1 MRCIK
6 CGTHNRMNRYNQNY
20 INCIRC
26 GHSFVFTP
34 KRYDRYKITD
44 QLFANAIAQIS
55 ANNTLYFTAE
65 QLAYFIARK
74 LVSDF
79 KPRITEYQKFNINQL
94 NFIDCLFI
102 SYRLFFIYSI
112 LNVIIKLIIAINISG
127 FVVFDRKLIGFLL
140 ISLVASTINLD
151 SASKSSKLDKNRS
164 QRLLSNPNSKNRL
177 IKDALVII
185 AGVIFS
191 QFLYFAHDTSYF
203 LLVIA
208 AILLG
213 RYISIVA
220 IYLSDIRAGN
230 RAVKIIT
237 KQIYNPGLNERIMVK
252 SSIEKWERNNG
263 VIAKLLRPDTSQK
276 DIPFARENADITA
289 YSFDRLVVCDNDI
302 IAKFLIANNFHFE
315 RNCAILSIDGYPQ
328 NIFEI
333 TMQMLRRNPDLQVYA
348 LHDCSP
354 QGVSLV
360 SQLRTDARWFKDSNV
375 TIVDVGIL
383 PRQVFNARKI
393 WMTISEKSALQAK
406 NLPIEIQQSLNT
418 EELKWL
424 MDGNFVELES
434 FSPQKLVEILNHCMA
449 TNQNLAID
457 EENLIIANEMTNIDF
472 YAVESFG

>member
-6 CGTHNRMNRYNQNY
+6 CGTDNRLNRYNQNHL
-20 INCIRC
+20 NCLKC

-34 KRYDRYKITD
+34 KRYARNKITD

-55 ANNTLYFTAE
+55 ANNTLYFTAD

-74 LVSDF
+74 FISYF
-79 KPRITEYQKFNINQL
+79 KPRITEYRKININQL
-94 NFIDCLFI
+94 NFIDCLLI
-102 SYRLFFIYSI
+102 SYRLLFLYSI
-112 LNVIIKLIIAINISG
+112 LNVVIKFIIAITISG
-127 FVVFDRKLIGFLL
+127 LVVFDRKLIVFLL
-140 ISLVASTINLD
+140 VSVLASTLNLD
-151 SASKSSKLDKNRS
+151 SASKSSKLNENRS
-164 QRLLSNPNSKNRL
+164 KWIQSNPNPKNRL

-185 AGVIFS
+185 VGVIFS
-191 QFLYFAHDTSYF
+191 QLLYYAHDSSYV

-213 RYISIVA
+213 RYISIIA

-230 RAVKIIT
+230 RAVTIVT
-237 KQIYNPGLNERIMVK
+237 KQIYNPGLNERITVK
-252 SSIEKWERNNG
+252 SSIEKWERTNG

-276 DIPFARENADITA
+276 DTPFRRENADITA

-315 RNCAILSIDGYPQ
+315 RNCAILSINSYPQ

-360 SQLRTDARWFKDSNV
+360 SQLRTEARWFRDSNV

-383 PRQVFNARKI
+383 PRQVFNARKV

-406 NLPIEIQQSLNT
+406 NLPTEIQQSLNT
-418 EELKWL
+418 EELQWL
-424 MDGNFVELES
+424 MEGNFVELES
-434 FSPQKLVEILNHCMA
+434 FSPQKLIQILNHIMA
-449 TNQNLAID
+449 TNQNLALD